1 MAKNYKCTDDMHLV
15 CVNNALCHL
24 CDGVALFKD
33 PVAERK
39 EKWRIR
45 DENKEAEKT
54 AIVKSHKKEKKEGM
68 AFEKRVAAQWNDKF
82 SGGKQK
88 KKPAKPRL
96 DMLMDDSPTEEPT
109 EPAAPLYQASSIK
122 PIQRKAYEPKGEA
135 KRQAN
140 SGAMWH
146 AKGDIK
152 LEHALMECKERGTT
166 NSRGQKTITVPK
178 EWIDKQIKEAFQ
190 EQRPYWYIPFGYK
203 GDDGVY
209 LIKSYDHE
217 MEMIYEMRR
226 QREYIESLQR
236 RIEEL
241 EDGQ

>member
-1 MAKNYKCTDDMHLV
+1 MAKNYKCEDDMHLR

-33 PVAERK
+33 PVAERQ
-39 EKWRIR
+39 EKWRVR
-45 DENKEAEKT
+45 DANKEAEKT
-54 AIVKSHKKEKKEGM
+54 AIVKNHKREKKEGM

-82 SGGKQK
+82 SGGKPK
-88 KKPAKPRL
+88 KKVAKPRL
-96 DMLMDDSPTEEPT
+96 DMLMDDEAT
-109 EPAAPLYQASSIK
+109 PAPVEAKAPLYQASSIK
-122 PIQRKAYEPKGEA
+122 PIQRKAVEPKREA

-166 NSRGQKTITVPK
+166 NSRGQKTITIPK

-209 LIKSYDHE
+209 LVKSYDHE
-217 MEMIYEMRR
+217 MELIYELREAR
-226 QREYIESLQR
+226 QEIERLQK
-236 RIEEL
+236 EL
-241 EDGQ
+241 SKHEDG

>member
-1 MAKNYKCTDDMHLV
+1 MARDYKCTDDMHTV
-15 CVNNALCHL
+15 CVSNALCHL
-24 CDGVALFKD
+24 CDGKSLFKD

-39 EKWRIR
+39 QKMEAREANR
-45 DENKEAEKT
+45 EAEKN
-54 AIVKSHKKEKKEGM
+54 ALVKSYKKEKKEGM
-68 AFEKRVAAQWNDKF
+68 GFEKRVAAQWNDKF
-82 SGGKQK
+82 GTKAK
-88 KKPAKPRL
+88 KKVAKPRL
-96 DMLMDDSPTEEPT
+96 DMLMDEEEVVQPLRPGLT
-109 EPAAPLYQASSIK
+109 SSNGRKNMPLGKRPPAPPSQKK
-122 PIQRKAYEPKGEA
+122 PEAQRQP
-135 KRQAN
+135 N

-166 NSRGQKTITVPK
+166 NSRGEKTISIPK

-217 MEMIYEMRR
+217 MELIYDLRQAREEIERL
-226 QREYIESLQR
+226 QREL
-236 RIEEL
+236 
-241 EDGQ
+241 DKK